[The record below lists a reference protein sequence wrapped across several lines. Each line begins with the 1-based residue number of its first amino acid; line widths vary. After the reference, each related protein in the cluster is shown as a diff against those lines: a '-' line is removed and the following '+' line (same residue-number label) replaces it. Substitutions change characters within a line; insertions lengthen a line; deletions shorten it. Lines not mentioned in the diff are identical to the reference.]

1 MSDPYSILGVD
12 RNATDEDVK
21 KAYRKLSRQY
31 HPDANINNPKKDE
44 AEAKFKEVQ
53 QAYQQIMD
61 EREKEYNSG
70 YGSSDGSGYGSY
82 GPFGG
87 FGGFGSYGYGSA
99 GSTGGTSGMSEE
111 EAHLNAAANYIRS
124 GHYKEALNVLAGIS
138 LPHGVQ
144 ALDIGGRHLAEGTG
158 VREDERA
165 LRAALG
171 LLERRIGR
179 GEGIAQRKVGRC
191 GHAAAHHRDHAD
203 HHERVPRPVLV
214 TGHPTRVGT
223 RTLAVR
229 RGHSSHLPPASAASR
244 GRSAERTCS

>member
-12 RNATDEDVK
+12 RSATDEDVK

-61 EREKEYNSG
+61 EREKGYTSG
-70 YGSSDGSGYGSY
+70 YGSSDGSGYGGY

-111 EAHLNAAANYIRS
+111 DAHLIKKLLTYLTESASI
-124 GHYKEALNVLAGIS
+124 VQDGIS
-138 LPHGVQ
+138 TAH
-144 ALDIGGRHLAEGTG
+144 
-158 VREDERA
+158 
-165 LRAALG
+165 
-171 LLERRIGR
+171 RRIPGL
-179 GEGIAQRKVGRC
+179 EIM
-191 GHAAAHHRDHAD
+191 
-203 HHERVPRPVLV
+203 
-214 TGHPTRVGT
+214 
-223 RTLAVR
+223 
-229 RGHSSHLPPASAASR
+229 
-244 GRSAERTCS
+244 

>member
-111 EAHLNAAANYIRS
+111 DAHLNAAANYIRS

-138 LPHGVQ
+138 QHS
-144 ALDIGGRHLAEGTG
+144 ARWYFYSAS
-158 VREDERA
+158 
-165 LRAALG
+165 
-171 LLERRIGR
+171 
-179 GEGIAQRKVGRC
+179 AQR
-191 GHAAAHHRDHAD
+191 DM
-203 HHERVPRPVLV
+203 
-214 TGHPTRVGT
+214 
-223 RTLAVR
+223 
-229 RGHSSHLPPASAASR
+229 
-244 GRSAERTCS
+244 

>member
-111 EAHLNAAANYIRS
+111 DAHLNAAAIIY
-124 GHYKEALNVLAGIS
+124 EADIIKKLLTYSPESASIVQDGIS
-138 LPHGVQ
+138 TAH
-144 ALDIGGRHLAEGTG
+144 
-158 VREDERA
+158 
-165 LRAALG
+165 
-171 LLERRIGR
+171 RRIP
-179 GEGIAQRKVGRC
+179 
-191 GHAAAHHRDHAD
+191 D
-203 HHERVPRPVLV
+203 
-214 TGHPTRVGT
+214 
-223 RTLAVR
+223 
-229 RGHSSHLPPASAASR
+229 
-244 GRSAERTCS
+244 